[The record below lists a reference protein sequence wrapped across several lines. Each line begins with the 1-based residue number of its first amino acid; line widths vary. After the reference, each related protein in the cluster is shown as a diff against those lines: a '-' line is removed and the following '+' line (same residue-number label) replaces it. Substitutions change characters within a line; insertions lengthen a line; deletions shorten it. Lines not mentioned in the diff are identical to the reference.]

1 MHFLYFGALS
11 ILLVLQPCI
20 DVAEAASY
28 PRYAPDAVD
37 KLAAKGLAKLA
48 AYQAINYP
56 HSTCTIKNAIK
67 RREWSDLSGQDR
79 IAYTNAVLCLQ
90 SKEPITPSEV
100 VPGVRSRFDDFVA
113 AHINQSFTIHGT
125 GNFLGWHRYYV
136 HTYEKALRE
145 ECGYK
150 GYQPPATDEL
160 QYWNWGRYADDPIH
174 SPLFDGSPTS
184 MSGNGLYYNHT
195 GVPINLAPAP
205 FDIIPPGVGGGCVT
219 TGPFKNMTVHLG
231 PVFGTISGT
240 PVNPQADGFGYNPR
254 CLRRDVNVH
263 SAAVTKTNYTYD
275 LITNPSN
282 ADIYWFQT
290 VMQGL
295 FSIGEWGV
303 HTGGHYTVGGDP
315 GGDFFTSSG
324 DPAFYLHHGMI
335 DRVWW
340 IWQLQDLA
348 KRQDAV
354 SGTITLN
361 NVPPSRNTTLEDLQD
376 IGYNAGPVPLQDL
389 MNTLGGLNG
398 ELCYIYV

>member
-1 MHFLYFGALS
+1 MHFLYLGALS
-11 ILLVLQPCI
+11 ILFVLQPCI

-28 PRYAPDAVD
+28 PPYGPDAVD

-48 AYQAINYP
+48 AYQAIHYP

-90 SKEPITPSEV
+90 SKKPITPSEV

-125 GNFLGWHRYYV
+125 
-136 HTYEKALRE
+136 
-145 ECGYK
+145 
-150 GYQPPATDEL
+150 
-160 QYWNWGRYADDPIH
+160 YWNWGRYADDPIH
-174 SPLFDGSPTS
+174 SPLFDGSHTS

-195 GVPINLAPAP
+195 GVPVNLAPAP

-254 CLRRDVNVH
+254 CLRRDVNDH

-275 LITNPSN
+275 LITKPSN
-282 ADIYWFQT
+282 ADIYWLQT

-348 KRQDAV
+348 KRQNAV

-376 IGYNAGPVPLQDL
+376 IGYNAGPVPLKDL

>member
-150 GYQPPATDEL
+150 GYQP
-160 QYWNWGRYADDPIH
+160 YWNWGRYADDPIH